1 MLSLFTAQSSIH
13 DIELLKDLITVN
25 NKRSFIHI
33 VGAHDVGKTTLGIN
47 IPKLEP
53 NSLFL
58 YVDTAGSLHSE
69 LDIDDNVYILRT
81 NEVNMI
87 ESFLESVDKNY
98 IKAIII
104 DSLHDLVPEKESFHS
119 NVKRY
124 DSFHEAVNRLLDAC
138 YKKAITVIALNG
150 YNGQNKPIGYSS
162 QLRKLINFDLSI
174 ESSKLTEDYNF
185 LTLKNNVTNKKEIL
199 KLKR

>member
-1 MLSLFTAQSSIH
+1 MFELFETVVEENN
-13 DIELLKDLITVN
+13 IELLKDLITIH

-33 VGAHDVGKTTLGIN
+33 VGSHDIGKTTLGIN

-53 NSLFL
+53 DSLFL

-81 NEVNMI
+81 NEVHMI
-87 ESFLESVDKNY
+87 ESFLDSVDKNM
-98 IKAIII
+98 IKAIIV
-104 DSLHDLVPEKESFHS
+104 DSIQNLVPEKESFHD

-124 DSFHEAVNRLLDAC
+124 DSFHKAINKLLNIC
-138 YKKAITVIALNG
+138 YKKSIIVIGING
-150 YNGQNKPIGYSS
+150 YNAKNKPIGYSS
-162 QLRKLINFDLSI
+162 QFKKLINFDLSI
-174 ESSKLTEDYNF
+174 VSSKLTDNYNY
-185 LTLKNNVTNKKEIL
+185 LTLKNEVTNKIETL